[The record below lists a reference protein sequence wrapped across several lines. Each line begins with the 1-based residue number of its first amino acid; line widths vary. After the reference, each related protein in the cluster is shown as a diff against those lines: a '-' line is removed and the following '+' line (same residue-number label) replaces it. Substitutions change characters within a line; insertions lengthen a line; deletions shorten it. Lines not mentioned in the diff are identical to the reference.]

1 MDKQEIAVVDRIE
14 MDALLT
20 RYATAIDSLDW
31 DLLDTVFTK
40 DAHLDYR
47 SAGGLEGTYP
57 EVRQWLADVLP
68 VFEITQHLVVN
79 REFKQDN
86 DGVRTRSS
94 FLNLNRL
101 KVEGRPWLFTVG
113 GRYHDHLVRTTDGW
127 RISRR
132 TEETLWWDNPMPGLP
147 DVPYPLSTSPE
158 F

>member
-1 MDKQEIAVVDRIE
+1 MDELDIAVVDRIE
-14 MDALLT
+14 MDGLLT
-20 RYATAIDSLDW
+20 RYATAIDGLDW
-31 DLLDTVFTK
+31 DLLDTVFTR

-47 SAGGLEGTYP
+47 SAGGLAGTYP

-68 VFEITQHLVVN
+68 LFEITQHLVVN
-79 REFKQDN
+79 REYKRTT

-94 FLNLNRL
+94 FLNHNRL
-101 KVEGRPWLFTVG
+101 RVEGEPWQFTVG
-113 GRYHDHLVRTTDGW
+113 GRYHDRLVRTTDGW

-147 DVPYPLSTSPE
+147 AVPFPVEESPT